1 MEKNQAG
8 KGNTV
13 SGQNAAGTA
22 TPADT
27 QPGADTSTQQP
38 ASGTIRRQYSG
49 RRKYIHRNNAASGG
63 SSSGGGSSADSSSS
77 SGGGAPAE
85 IQHLPVGM
93 VVQIRLVEQQAHH
106 QQEQIQEAMWE
117 VEILQEEVRIRIYLP
132 VDHQAVPEVPAVH
145 RTVGH
150 LLVVE
155 NSDSDSGNSG
165 SGSSGGDGEDI
176 GWMDQMIFL

>member
-1 MEKNQAG
+1 MEKIRLAKGIQYWDRMPQGQQLRQTHNLGQILPRSSRHQEHPQAVLRQ
-8 KGNTV
+8 KEIHPPVIMQRAEVRLLVEVHRQTV
-13 SGQNAAGTA
+13 VHPLAEE
-22 TPADT
+22 
-27 QPGADTSTQQP
+27 
-38 ASGTIRRQYSG
+38 RRL
-49 RRKYIHRNNAASGG
+49 R
-63 SSSGGGSSADSSSS
+63 
-77 SGGGAPAE
+77 

-155 NSDSDSGNSG
+155 IVIVIQETLVQALPVVMAKTL
-165 SGSSGGDGEDI
+165 DG
-176 GWMDQMIFL
+176 QMIFYKR